1 MRKVGRPR
9 KLPLEVEAE
18 KFMEERGKDTP
29 TRRDLY
35 IAAVLTGLIAK
46 SNARPEEL
54 KREAEAWADAMLKED

>member
-9 KLPLEVEAE
+9 KLPLELEAE
-18 KFMEERGKDTP
+18 KFMEERGKDSP

-35 IAAVLTGLIAK
+35 IAAALTGLIAK

-54 KREAEAWADAMLKED
+54 KEEAIRWAEVMLKDD